1 MALVTRCCG
10 EEFRETNFEAIRAAL
25 STPVAFDGRNL
36 YEPAVMAAFGLE
48 CTMKLFLYAGA
59 RPCLTPSPSCR
70 NARASLPPK
79 IEPGSQRSCSLL
91 SKAILNQKSMPPGTK
106 NFANA
111 SQRSRAALSSWFLL
125 TKYSQEFVAHCGEAG
140 TCSRP
145 SLSSLRSPRSR
156 ASLPTG
162 AGENVM
168 SNQVAEGLVPA
179 APTPRTAR
187 VSS

>member
-70 NARASLPPK
+70 NARASLPPVSLA
-79 IEPGSQRSCSLL
+79 GS
-91 SKAILNQKSMPPGTK
+91 
-106 NFANA
+106 
-111 SQRSRAALSSWFLL
+111 
-125 TKYSQEFVAHCGEAG
+125 
-140 TCSRP
+140 
-145 SLSSLRSPRSR
+145 
-156 ASLPTG
+156 
-162 AGENVM
+162 
-168 SNQVAEGLVPA
+168 
-179 APTPRTAR
+179 
-187 VSS
+187 